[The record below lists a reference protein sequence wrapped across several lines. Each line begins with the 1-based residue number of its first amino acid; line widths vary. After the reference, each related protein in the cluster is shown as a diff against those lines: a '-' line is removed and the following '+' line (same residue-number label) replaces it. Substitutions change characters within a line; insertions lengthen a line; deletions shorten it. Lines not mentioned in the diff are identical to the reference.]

1 MAATGERCRADER
14 PYSARLLSLLS
25 DLIEFL
31 FALLIS
37 ESLSLESL
45 RALLEAQL
53 HGLLQTVVI
62 RIGGRVQRSL
72 RTARS
77 STERTV
83 V

>member
-1 MAATGERCRADER
+1 MAATGERCRANER
-14 PYSARLLSLLS
+14 PYSAQLLSLLS

-31 FALLIS
+31 FALLIC

-45 RALLEAQL
+45 RSLLEAQL

-62 RIGGRVQRSL
+62 RIGRRVQRSL